1 MNEKLAEA
9 KSTLAERETALTNA
23 KTVLAKI
30 EKEEAAKAAVKKAQE
45 EAAKTTKEKAEN
57 TNFYKAGDKL
67 INDKGQIVPSGYTV
81 LSGKV
86 YDENGSFI
94 GVVTDKVQSRVVAHA
109 ISRIEA
115 KEASISKTVYVPK
128 HAKVKSSSVLPTTG
142 SSSDSIIGAL
152 GLAIAS
158 VGSIL
163 GLASSKK
170 KEETLKININN

>member
-86 YDENGSFI
+86 YDEMVAFI
-94 GVVTDKVQSRVVAHA
+94 GVVTDKVQSRGRSAC
-109 ISRIEA
+109 
-115 KEASISKTVYVPK
+115 Y
-128 HAKVKSSSVLPTTG
+128 
-142 SSSDSIIGAL
+142 
-152 GLAIAS
+152 
-158 VGSIL
+158 
-163 GLASSKK
+163 
-170 KEETLKININN
+170 

>member
-9 KSTLAERETALTNA
+9 KSTLDDKETALTNA

-30 EKEEAAKAAVKKAQE
+30 EKEEAAKEAVKKAQE
-45 EAAKTTKEKAEN
+45 EAKKAAEEKAEH
-57 TNFYKAGDKL
+57 TNFYKAGNKL
-67 INDKGQIVPSGYTV
+67 IDNKGQVVPSVYTV

-94 GVVTDKVQSRVVAHA
+94 GVVTDKVQSRIVAHA

-115 KEASISKTVYVPK
+115 KEASTAKTVYVPK
-128 HAKVKSSSVLPTTG
+128 HAKVKSSNVLPTTG

-152 GLAIAS
+152 GLAIVS
-158 VGSIL
+158 VGSML

-170 KEETLKININN
+170 KEER